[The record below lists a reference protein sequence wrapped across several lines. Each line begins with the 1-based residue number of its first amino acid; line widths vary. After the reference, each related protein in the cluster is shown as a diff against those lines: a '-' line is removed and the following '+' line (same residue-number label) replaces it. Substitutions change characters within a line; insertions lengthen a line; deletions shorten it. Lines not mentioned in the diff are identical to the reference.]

1 MRIQS
6 ITITNGLVIN
16 PKKLTVLVGPN
27 NVGKS
32 QFLKD
37 IYNYMIK
44 QNNWNPKI
52 IKKIELV
59 KPTTFNELISNL
71 KRSIHPG
78 NSNLIKIDGL
88 ESKLLSGETGTV
100 NNNDEENYD
109 NTPIETF
116 LQEIGKFHVANLD
129 AASKLQIAT
138 QRGVTR
144 SDTPPPNLLQVLMMD
159 KTGAEKEL
167 ENIFK
172 KIFNQH
178 EIKFA
183 VEPADLSFR
192 TAEKF
197 EGEVPT
203 DLAERIIYFSN
214 YETLNDQ
221 GDGFISFVGVA
232 LSILL
237 CRQRIILL
245 DEPEAFLHPTQSR
258 SLGRWI
264 SEYLKD
270 RDAQIIIAT
279 HNANFLAGILSGTE
293 PVDVFRLNRT
303 GKNTSFSE
311 ITSDAI
317 SDLTKSPILSSQA
330 VHEAIFSE
338 GVVVCE
344 ADTDRIFY
352 QKIFLREHSVD
363 NILFIHSHGKQHIK
377 DIVDLL
383 KKVIVPVSTIVDIDI
398 LNLKD
403 DFKNLLSAFIENIPA
418 NYLEEQEKIMK
429 FIDNSSEKEIL
440 EKCYGEIEE
449 LLKQLK
455 NKEHTLSGLR
465 SALNRIE
472 SGVKKWKLIKEGGIE
487 AMDNSIKNNAKKL
500 LKDLKGH
507 GIFIIPVGELESWIK
522 SGLKK
527 NKWIVPA
534 LTEIDEGK
542 CPTNLKDFSKEVIES
557 LKS

>member
-37 IYNYMIK
+37 IHNYMIN

-52 IKKIELV
+52 IKNIEPI
-59 KPTTFNELISNL
+59 KPKTFNELISDI

-78 NSNLIKIDGL
+78 NSNLMNLDGL
-88 ESKLLSGETGTV
+88 GSTLLKGETGTL
-100 NNNDEENYD
+100 NNTDEQNYD
-109 NTPIETF
+109 GIPIETL
-116 LQEIGKFHVANLD
+116 LQNIGKFHVAHLD
-129 AASKLQIAT
+129 AKTKLEIAT

-144 SDTPPPNLLQVLMMD
+144 SDTAPPNLLQLLMMD
-159 KTGAEKEL
+159 KTGAKKEL
-167 ENIFK
+167 EGIFK
-172 KIFNQH
+172 KIFNH
-178 EIKFA
+178 EIKLA

-192 TAEKF
+192 IVEKF
-197 EGEVPT
+197 EGEEPI
-203 DLAERIIYFSN
+203 DLAEKINYFSN

-221 GDGFISFVGVA
+221 GDGFQSFVGVA
-232 LSILL
+232 LSLLL

-245 DEPEAFLHPTQSR
+245 DEPEAFLHPAQAR

-264 SEYLKD
+264 SEYLKGL
-270 RDAQIIIAT
+270 DAQIIIAT
-279 HNANFLAGILSGTE
+279 HNANFLAGILSGNE
-293 PVDVFRLNRT
+293 PVDVFRLNRK
-303 GKNTSFSE
+303 GKNTSFSK

-352 QKIFLREHSVD
+352 QKIFQKEHSVD
-363 NILFIHSHGKQHIK
+363 NILFIHSHGKHLIK

-383 KKVIVPVSTIVDIDI
+383 KKVTVSVSAIVDIDI
-398 LNLKD
+398 LNSKD
-403 DFKNLLSAFIENIPA
+403 DFKNLLSAFSENISA
-418 NYLEEQEKIMK
+418 NNLEEQKKIME

-440 EKCYGEIEE
+440 EKCQDEVDE

-465 SALNRIE
+465 SAINRIE

-487 AMDNSIKNNAKKL
+487 AMDNSIKDDAKKL

-522 SGLKK
+522 LGLKK

-534 LTEIDEGK
+534 LTKIDEGK

>member
-6 ITITNGLVIN
+6 ITTTNGLVIN
-16 PKKLTVLVGPN
+16 PAKLTVLVGPN

-37 IYNYMIK
+37 IHNYMINK
-44 QNNWNPKI
+44 NNWNPKI

-78 NSNLIKIDGL
+78 NSNLMNLDGL
-88 ESKLLSGETGTV
+88 GSTLLKGETGTL
-100 NNNDEENYD
+100 NNSDEQNYD
-109 NTPIETF
+109 GIPIETL
-116 LQEIGKFHVANLD
+116 LQTIGKFHVANLD
-129 AASKLQIAT
+129 AATKLEIAT
-138 QRGVTR
+138 QRGVAR
-144 SDTPPPNLLQVLMMD
+144 SSDAPPNLLQVLMMD
-159 KTGAEKEL
+159 KTDAEKEL

-172 KIFNQH
+172 KIFNN
-178 EIKFA
+178 EIKLA

-192 TAEKF
+192 IAEKF
-197 EGEVPT
+197 EGEVPI
-203 DLAERIIYFSN
+203 DQARQIDYFSN
-214 YETLNDQ
+214 YETLNEQ
-221 GDGFISFVGVA
+221 GDGFKSFVGVA
-232 LSILL
+232 LSLLL

-264 SEYLKD
+264 SKYLKD
-270 RDAQIIIAT
+270 LDAQIIIAT
-279 HNANFLAGILSGTE
+279 RNANFLAGMLSENE
-293 PVDVFRLNRT
+293 PVGVFRLNRT
-303 GKNTSFSE
+303 GNNTSFSE

-352 QKIFLREHSVD
+352 QKIFLKEHSVD

-383 KKVIVPVSTIVDIDI
+383 KKVTVPVSTIVDIDI
-398 LNLKD
+398 LNSKD
-403 DFKNLLSAFIENIPA
+403 DFKNLLSAFIKNIHD
-418 NYLEEQEKIMK
+418 NYLEEQKKIME

-440 EKCYGEIEE
+440 EKCHGEIEE

-487 AMDNSIKNNAKKL
+487 AMDKSIKDDAKKL
-500 LKDLKGH
+500 LEDLKGD

>member
-1 MRIQS
+1 VRIQS
-6 ITITNGLVIN
+6 ITISDGLIIN

-37 IYNYMIK
+37 IHNYMIN

-52 IKKIELV
+52 IKNIELI
-59 KPTTFNELISNL
+59 KPTTFNELISGL

-78 NSNLIKIDGL
+78 NSILIKLDGL
-88 ESKLLSGETGTV
+88 DSTLLNGGTGNL
-100 NNNDEENYD
+100 NNNDEKTYD
-109 NTPIETF
+109 SIPIEKVLT
-116 LQEIGKFHVANLD
+116 EIGKFHVAHLD
-129 AASKLQIAT
+129 AKTKLDIAT
-138 QRGVTR
+138 QRGVTK
-144 SDTPPPNLLQVLMMD
+144 SDTAPPNLLQVLMMD
-159 KTGAEKEL
+159 KTGAKKEL
-167 ENIFK
+167 EDIFK
-172 KIFNQH
+172 KIFNY
-178 EIKFA
+178 EIKLA
-183 VEPADLSFR
+183 VEPADISFR
-192 TAEKF
+192 IVEKF
-197 EGEVPT
+197 ESEEPN
-203 DLAERIIYFSN
+203 DLAEKMNYFLD

-221 GDGFISFVGVA
+221 GDGFQSFVGVA
-232 LSILL
+232 LSLLL

-245 DEPEAFLHPTQSR
+245 DEPEAFLHPAQAR

-270 RDAQIIIAT
+270 LDAQIIIST
-279 HNANFLAGILSGTE
+279 HNANFLAGILSGNE
-293 PVDVFRLNRT
+293 PVDVFRLNRK
-303 GKNTSFSE
+303 GKTTSFSK

-352 QKIFLREHSVD
+352 QKVFQKEHSID
-363 NILFIHSHGKQHIK
+363 NILFIHSHGKHLIK

-383 KKVIVPVSTIVDIDI
+383 KKVTVSVSAIIDIDI
-398 LNLKD
+398 LNSKD
-403 DFKNLLSAFIENIPA
+403 DFKNLLSAFSENISA
-418 NYLEEQEKIMK
+418 NYLEEQKKIMI
-429 FIDNSSEKEIL
+429 FIDKSSEKEIL
-440 EKCYGEIEE
+440 EKCHDEVEE

-455 NKEHTLSGLR
+455 NEEHTLSGLR

-472 SGVKKWKLIKEGGIE
+472 SGVKKWKLIKEEGIE
-487 AMDNSIKNNAKKL
+487 SMDNSIKEDTKKL

-522 SGLKK
+522 LGLKK